1 MQSSIFA
8 FVTQEKVSVITNVS
22 WKYHQHR
29 KKKGKNSFTRCVF
42 ITENVKKQCGK
53 NTAQQKS
60 RDNQT
65 PPLHYFLSRTVV
77 GPNVQRIKPN
87 KWLQICF
94 YSLACSIRQEKMIIQ
109 DESIENHVERQ
120 WQRQREEIRDG
131 TISEYWLR
139 KKNTFFLNFIKGLSF
154 SLCSSR
160 WRGIVKVG
168 EARIIIICL
177 FCFVCCIVILSTSFL
192 KYAVGKRG

>member
-1 MQSSIFA
+1 MCFYNWKR
-8 FVTQEKVSVITNVS
+8 EKTV
-22 WKYHQHR
+22 WKKHR
-29 KKKGKNSFTRCVF
+29 PAKESGQPNPT
-42 ITENVKKQCGK
+42 
-53 NTAQQKS
+53 
-60 RDNQT
+60 
-65 PPLHYFLSRTVV
+65 PLHYFLSWTVV
-77 GPNVQRIKPN
+77 VPNVQRIKPN
-87 KWLQICF
+87 KWQQICF

-120 WQRQREEIRDG
+120 RQREREEIRDG
-131 TISEYWLR
+131 TISEYWLW
-139 KKNTFFLNFIKGLSF
+139 KKTLFFLNFIKGLSF

-168 EARIIIICL
+168 QARIIIICL